1 MLRKGKEIQRRSH
14 LFDSTH
20 VRTASLV
27 SSNIKNRRSIASGK
41 LLMKSNLSIFALSI
55 RVRSEGRSEW
65 RREMRELVLRQNP
78 NRETGE
84 RKIEREEITKRRDRK
99 DVKIKLFVE
108 GLGFSKFENRR

>member
-27 SSNIKNRRSIASGK
+27 SSNIKIRRSIASGK
-41 LLMKSNLSIFALSI
+41 LLMKSIFALYI

-65 RREMRELVLRQNP
+65 RRERRELVLRQNP

-99 DVKIKLFVE
+99 GVKIKDKSFRV
-108 GLGFSKFENRR
+108 LGFSKFENRM

>member
-27 SSNIKNRRSIASGK
+27 SSNIKSRRSIASGK
-41 LLMKSNLSIFALSI
+41 LLMKSIFALSI

-65 RREMRELVLRQNP
+65 RRERRELVLRQNP

-99 DVKIKLFVE
+99 
-108 GLGFSKFENRR
+108 